1 MTRVRRRFVPR
12 WSSWRQQE
20 SGQIT
25 LLVIGYFAIA
35 ALVMTV
41 ATDASAVF
49 LAQRSLASAADGAA
63 AVAAQSVDERSLYIR
78 DYTDT
83 LPISDEAL
91 QAVVADYVEQQ
102 GLRERF
108 GTLEVLRASATD
120 PRTVTVTFRTTVRLP
135 FVNVVTGE
143 HGGGVQLTATA
154 HAQMPL
160 RN

>member
-1 MTRVRRRFVPR
+1 M
-12 WSSWRQQE
+12 
-20 SGQIT
+20 
-25 LLVIGYFAIA
+25 LLVLGYFAIA

-63 AVAAQSVDERSLYIR
+63 VVAAQSVDERSLYLR

-83 LPISDEAL
+83 LPISDAAL
-91 QAVVADYVEQQ
+91 HAVVVAYVEQQ

-108 GTLEVLRASATD
+108 GGLEVVRASSPD
-120 PRTVTVTFRTTVRLP
+120 GRTVTVTFRTTVRLP
-135 FVNVVTGE
+135 FVNVITGE
-143 HGGGVQLTATA
+143 HGGGVELTATA

-160 RN
+160 RD